1 MVNVTSRVYVH
12 SFSCGQKRRIDKV
25 IKVAD
30 LSDCSDGIGLVD
42 LVVVVFGSCGIRRR
56 KKWEN
61 DH

>member
-1 MVNVTSRVYVH
+1 MH

-30 LSDCSDGIGLVD
+30 LSDCSDGVGLVD